1 MRRGLAESAAPSASS
16 SGRCGASRTDVV
28 RFNARARV
36 RITCFYASSFCLR
49 LRQST
54 ATIRDVSRLC
64 AVSGPTLRFYY
75 VRGEGSEL
83 ERYVLDVPGHARRQV
98 VNARTVHAPS
108 YMFLT
113 MRCYMT
119 PGAIATVGNRK
130 YETANTPN
138 RVRVARLVRYADR
151 TGPRAIGY
159 PGPWVVRRRAVDI
172 AYAYRARVPVNIAR
186 DIIRPVARNRPV
198 TAFAAVRVANGG
210 DSDAAPGRRV
220 LLCPASGPR

>member
-1 MRRGLAESAAPSASS
+1 MRRGLAESAAAPSASS

-98 VNARTVHAPS
+98 VHARTVHALVHVS
-108 YMFLT
+108 NNAMLHLT
-113 MRCYMT
+113 
-119 PGAIATVGNRK
+119 
-130 YETANTPN
+130 
-138 RVRVARLVRYADR
+138 
-151 TGPRAIGY
+151 
-159 PGPWVVRRRAVDI
+159 
-172 AYAYRARVPVNIAR
+172 
-186 DIIRPVARNRPV
+186 
-198 TAFAAVRVANGG
+198 
-210 DSDAAPGRRV
+210 
-220 LLCPASGPR
+220 